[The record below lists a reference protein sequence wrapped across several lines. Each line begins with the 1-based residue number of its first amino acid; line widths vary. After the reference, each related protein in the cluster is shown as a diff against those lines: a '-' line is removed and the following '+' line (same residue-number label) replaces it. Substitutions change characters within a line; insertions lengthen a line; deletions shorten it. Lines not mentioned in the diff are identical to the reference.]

1 MAAAIR
7 FVILA
12 LIIKGFFI
20 ASGWKMATCNDCA
33 YYVTDEDENGNV
45 TDFHSPKGKESG
57 FCAIRDPFY
66 NCNKDDEACGD
77 FVNE

>member
-1 MAAAIR
+1 LAAAIR

-33 YYVTDEDENGNV
+33 YYITDEDENGNV
-45 TDFHSPKGKESG
+45 TDFHSAKGKESG
-57 FCAIRDPFY
+57 FCAIRDLFY

>member
-1 MAAAIR
+1 
-7 FVILA
+7 
-12 LIIKGFFI
+12 
-20 ASGWKMATCNDCA
+20 MATCNDCA

-45 TDFHSPKGKESG
+45 TDFQSAKGKESG
-57 FCAIRDPFY
+57 FCAIRDLFY